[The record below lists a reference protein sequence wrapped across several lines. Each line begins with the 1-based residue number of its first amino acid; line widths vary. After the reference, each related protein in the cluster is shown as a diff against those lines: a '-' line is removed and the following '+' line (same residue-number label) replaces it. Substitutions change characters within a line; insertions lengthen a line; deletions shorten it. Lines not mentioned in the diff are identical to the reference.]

1 MRLLHGFSCML
12 FLILLWIS
20 RLSKVLSSSHDGPSD
35 GPQSAPVIPHMV
47 RSHHLQEA
55 KHHLK
60 QGGKEAYEAVE
71 RGAAASGISIYRG
84 CLTQAGALESVV

>member
-1 MRLLHGFSCML
+1 ML